1 MVVHNLL
8 IRFSLSGWHLGGVRA
23 LRFPVI
29 MANSQQQTPQVPSV
43 RMASQRPE
51 GAREIGIEILCKNSW
66 LRRFWVNS
74 GVDWMMPASH
84 ILRYGIDPWVLSCIS
99 MLLLTLRS
107 LSGSYGA
114 EATLLKVI
122 QKKHVHMIET
132 KKAKETS
139 RSFVALAR
147 TQYITNFIKSGE
159 HSLILTPKKHK
170 DIPAVP
176 TVPSPTI
183 RLKRASNWWK
193 YDIGAFDLAFWLI
206 CWLLPKSLLLSSGGH
221 WKVRFFHRGCVS
233 PFIKEYIKQIY
244 LPTVNQGFTACP
256 PQPPKVDE
264 FEEGVFWYLAI
275 YIPTL
280 GFCQKTDV
288 SPKS

>member
-1 MVVHNLL
+1 
-8 IRFSLSGWHLGGVRA
+8 
-23 LRFPVI
+23 
-29 MANSQQQTPQVPSV
+29 
-43 RMASQRPE
+43 MAST
-51 GAREIGIEILCKNSW
+51 
-66 LRRFWVNS
+66 FWVNS

-170 DIPAVP
+170 DIQPSQPFLRQPSAWKEPQIDENMILELLTWRFGWFVGSCQNHCFFPAEG
-176 TVPSPTI
+176 TG
-183 RLKRASNWWK
+183 RLDFS
-193 YDIGAFDLAFWLI
+193 
-206 CWLLPKSLLLSSGGH
+206 
-221 WKVRFFHRGCVS
+221 
-233 PFIKEYIKQIY
+233 
-244 LPTVNQGFTACP
+244 
-256 PQPPKVDE
+256 
-264 FEEGVFWYLAI
+264 
-275 YIPTL
+275 
-280 GFCQKTDV
+280 
-288 SPKS
+288 

>member
-1 MVVHNLL
+1 
-8 IRFSLSGWHLGGVRA
+8 
-23 LRFPVI
+23 
-29 MANSQQQTPQVPSV
+29 
-43 RMASQRPE
+43 MAST
-51 GAREIGIEILCKNSW
+51 
-66 LRRFWVNS
+66 FWVNS

-147 TQYITNFIKSGE
+147 TQYITDFIKSE
-159 HSLILTPKKHK
+159 ENSLILTPKKHT
-170 DIPAVP
+170 PGH
-176 TVPSPTI
+176 PSPTQPFLRQKT

-221 WKVRFFHRGCVS
+221 WKVRFFIGGCVS
-233 PFIKEYIKQIY
+233 PLSKNASKKYIYPLWTRVERHASIPSQSNFMDNSHPVVAGK
-244 LPTVNQGFTACP
+244 LS
-256 PQPPKVDE
+256 KVE
-264 FEEGVFWYLAI
+264 KHNG
-275 YIPTL
+275 
-280 GFCQKTDV
+280 K
-288 SPKS
+288 K

>member
-1 MVVHNLL
+1 
-8 IRFSLSGWHLGGVRA
+8 
-23 LRFPVI
+23 
-29 MANSQQQTPQVPSV
+29 
-43 RMASQRPE
+43 MAST
-51 GAREIGIEILCKNSW
+51 
-66 LRRFWVNS
+66 FWVNS

-139 RSFVALAR
+139 RSFVGSCKDSIYHQFHQIWR
-147 TQYITNFIKSGE
+147 TFIDFDPQKTQG
-159 HSLILTPKKHK
+159 H
-170 DIPAVP
+170 PAVP

-221 WKVRFFHRGCVS
+221 WKVRFFIG
-233 PFIKEYIKQIY
+233 
-244 LPTVNQGFTACP
+244 
-256 PQPPKVDE
+256 
-264 FEEGVFWYLAI
+264 GVFPLYQRIHQTNIFTHCEPGFHGMPPTAPKGWWIWGRCFLVPCYL
-275 YIPTL
+275 Y
-280 GFCQKTDV
+280 TDSRV
-288 SPKS
+288 LPENGCEPKILITNHDFKKK